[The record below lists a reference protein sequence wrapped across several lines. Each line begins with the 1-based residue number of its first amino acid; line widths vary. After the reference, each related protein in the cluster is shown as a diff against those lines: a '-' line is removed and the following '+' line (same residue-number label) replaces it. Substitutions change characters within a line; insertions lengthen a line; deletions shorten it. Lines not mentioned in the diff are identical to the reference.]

1 MSDSPETVVFLL
13 PVVGISVFCK
23 VSWPFVVFPV
33 FPINSIP
40 SALEAGMAV
49 IHEGA
54 I

>member
-1 MSDSPETVVFLL
+1 MSVKEVKDPIMF
-13 PVVGISVFCK
+13 VGENEIAL
-23 VSWPFVVFPV
+23 